1 MSQERSPGSTDDTE
15 VAALRRELEELRR
28 QHGLLRDIVDN
39 CPAVIFVRSRE
50 HRYVLV
56 NRYCEEHFRVSRDEL
71 RGKTAFEVFPGE
83 VAERIDADDAQV
95 ISAGAP
101 MEKEEV
107 MPSAA
112 GDRTFITLKFPI
124 RDPDGSIGAVCGIA
138 TDITERRRAEQE
150 RAELQ
155 QRMIEAQQA
164 LVRELSTPLI
174 PLAQGVLAMPLI
186 GTIDG
191 LRAQD
196 IMQTLMEGITAQR
209 ARIAI
214 IDVTGVRAADGQV
227 ANALIQAA
235 RAARLLG
242 AEVVLTGIGPEVAR
256 SLVEEGI
263 DLGDIATL
271 STLQSG
277 IAYAL
282 RR

>member
-1 MSQERSPGSTDDTE
+1 MFQERSPGGTDDTE

-28 QHGLLRDIVDN
+28 QHGFLKDIVDN
-39 CPAVIFVRSRE
+39 CPAAIYVRDRDL
-50 HRYVLV
+50 RYILV
-56 NRYCEEHFRVSRDEL
+56 NRYCEERFRVSGDEL
-71 RGKTAFEVFPGE
+71 RGKSAFDVFPRE
-83 VAERIDADDAQV
+83 VAERVDADDAQV
-95 ISAGAP
+95 ISTGAP
-101 MEKEEV
+101 LEMEEV
-107 MPSAA
+107 VPNAM
-112 GDRTFITLKFPI
+112 GERIYITLKFPI
-124 RDPDGSIGAVCGIA
+124 RDADGSIRAVCGIA
-138 TDITERRRAEQE
+138 TDVTERRRAEQE

-155 QRMIEAQQA
+155 QRMIEVQQA

-174 PLAQGVLAMPLI
+174 PLAQGVLVMPII
-186 GTIDG
+186 GTVDS

-214 IDVTGVRAADGQV
+214 LDITGVRAADGQV

-256 SLVEEGI
+256 SLVEEGVN
-263 DLGDIATL
+263 LGDIATL